1 MNVCGRR
8 RGAGKN
14 CQLSVWLEEYN
25 TVLSSV
31 GSPGYVTCWPKENCK
46 NQLIAFWDMLQES
59 YFFQLS
65 LRDSHHFIVGRT
77 QPRNR
82 GSPYNVWCVFDILP
96 LWRGQSPLH
105 PRRPPTKF
113 AAGWAT
119 RPPAKPA
126 APDEVFVI
134 ICRHSFLICHS
145 MLNSKVTFSVPAV
158 ATVPRFPPKGPVN
171 PLLLL
176 LGRRPG
182 LPPGGGGRLPGGPRP
197 RPRPKPLSSMM
208 WIMS

>member
-1 MNVCGRR
+1 MSGVY
-8 RGAGKN
+8 
-14 CQLSVWLEEYN
+14 L
-25 TVLSSV
+25 TF
-31 GSPGYVTCWPKENCK
+31 P
-46 NQLIAFWDMLQES
+46 FW
-59 YFFQLS
+59 
-65 LRDSHHFIVGRT
+65 
-77 QPRNR
+77 N
-82 GSPYNVWCVFDILP
+82 
-96 LWRGQSPLH
+96 GQSPLH

-126 APDEVFVI
+126 APDDEFFVI

-145 MLNSKVTFSVPAV
+145 MLNSKVTISIPAV

-197 RPRPKPLSSMM
+197 RPRPPPLSPVM
-208 WIMS
+208 WIRSDINYCMVAISSPAPLWKREPRRHCQCSKEYSLHKKRLRSTEF